1 MAQDIFNNE
10 IPVGSLVV
18 QIRGKVFIPLYY
30 NALNTFHTVGSNFRI
45 KQHRYQ
51 PKNYYVAVTRQ
62 QMMAILND
70 ASKLVFLPIPPRR
83 RIHLIVSRNSRKAQM
98 INTFLDLFVTNFSSN
113 MVTTVATSD
122 SPPASPSTTFTFS
135 NLEGELETID
145 IQNAI
150 VKKKKSK
157 PVESIDLD
165 FD

>member
-18 QIRGKVFIPLYY
+18 QIRGKVLIPLYY
-30 NALNTFHTVGSNFRI
+30 DALNIFHTVDSNFRAN
-45 KQHRYQ
+45 QHRYQ
-51 PKNYYVAVTRQ
+51 PKNYYVVVTRQ
-62 QMMAILND
+62 QMVNILND
-70 ASKLVFLPIPPRR
+70 TSKLVFLPIPPRR
-83 RIHLIVSRNSRKAQM
+83 RIHTIVERNRRKAQM
-98 INTFLDLFVTNFSSN
+98 ITTFFNLFVANFSSN
-113 MVTTVATSD
+113 MITAVAVSD

-150 VKKKKSK
+150 VKKKSK